1 MRYINILGLSIF
13 RIACV
18 RAMSKVMVS
27 LILVAVALA
36 LANPVMAGGNKVDV
50 CHIPPGNPENVHTIT
65 ISDKALD
72 AHIAHGD
79 IVGSCNANC
88 ATLCDDGDA
97 CTVDDTGDC
106 EQNGCPAPTPV
117 DCDDGNL
124 CTTNSCNPAS
134 GCENPPVVCE
144 EGGVCDAGTGMCTT
158 GVTCPCW
165 DGTDGSAT
173 SLQAFWTDN
182 TPLPCTY
189 DACAAETSTNG
200 TSTKTEHEAGCDAP
214 TNFPVGTLNQRWTE
228 SIVTMVITD
237 TIEERSC
244 ETWVCYCEE
253 DPSAKHDGCCISPK
267 IELTLDQYE
276 ACASDHEAFTHMT
289 VGAKPNVVE
298 PCGLPTPGACDS
310 GYTACGDDCCDD
322 GTETCYVINGF
333 ICGPKGGD
341 TGPPPSFP

>member
-1 MRYINILGLSIF
+1 MSYINILRLSIF

-18 RAMSKVMVS
+18 RATSKVMVS
-27 LILVAVALA
+27 LMLVAVALA

-50 CHIPPGNPENVHTIT
+50 CHIPPGNPDNKHTIT
-65 ISDKALD
+65 ISNKALD
-72 AHIAHGD
+72 AHLAHGD
-79 IVGSCNANC
+79 LAGSC
-88 ATLCDDGDA
+88 
-97 CTVDDTGDC
+97 
-106 EQNGCPAPTPV
+106 
-117 DCDDGNL
+117 
-124 CTTNSCNPAS
+124 
-134 GCENPPVVCE
+134 ENQ
-144 EGGVCDAGTGMCTT
+144 
-158 GVTCPCW
+158 VTCPCW
-165 DGTDGSAT
+165 DGGEDSVAT

-189 DACAAETSTNG
+189 DACVAETSTNG
-200 TSTKTEHEAGCDAP
+200 TSTTTEHDAGCDAP

-276 ACASDHEAFTHMT
+276 ACAADHESFTHMT

-298 PCGLPTPGACDS
+298 PCGLPTPG
-310 GYTACGDDCCDD
+310 
-322 GTETCYVINGF
+322 E
-333 ICGPKGGD
+333 
-341 TGPPPSFP
+341 